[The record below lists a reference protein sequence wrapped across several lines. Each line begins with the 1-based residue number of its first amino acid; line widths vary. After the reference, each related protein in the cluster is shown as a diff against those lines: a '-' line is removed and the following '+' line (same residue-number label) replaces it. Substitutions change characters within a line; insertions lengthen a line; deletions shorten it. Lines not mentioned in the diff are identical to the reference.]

1 MEKINYIISLGCSCN
16 VSYFIKKLSLKRFS
30 LPFDWV
36 FSNCKMIIDILYD
49 NFEDFIDT
57 KYIIGTSEHQKY
69 HKKMFNHK
77 NMTQQKNIEYYKRCI
92 TRFQQVINSNKKKL
106 FIHTS
111 YKILGNRT
119 GYANFF
125 SSPYDKHKLETNKDY
140 IELYNCLKLITRNF
154 ILIIIIQIPYCK
166 EPTILKEI
174 IEPDLIIYNLH
185 LKGDTSGTLF
195 SNDIDNNNYKNIIN
209 SYNYELLNIPINSS

>member
-92 TRFQQVINSNKKKL
+92 TRFQQVINSNKKNYL
-106 FIHTS
+106 YIHHIK
-111 YKILGNRT
+111 Y
-119 GYANFF
+119 
-125 SSPYDKHKLETNKDY
+125 LE
-140 IELYNCLKLITRNF
+140 IELVMLIFFHRLMIN
-154 ILIIIIQIPYCK
+154 INWRQIKII
-166 EPTILKEI
+166 
-174 IEPDLIIYNLH
+174 
-185 LKGDTSGTLF
+185 
-195 SNDIDNNNYKNIIN
+195 
-209 SYNYELLNIPINSS
+209 